1 MISIRQEVLG
11 FCSEVVCKLRHL
23 AYYAKGTEGRLRKE
37 IGSDSSQCGG
47 CHEPSSGY
55 TCLSIR
61 GVSQSRWPNLG
72 TSPLKRYLRMCKVPN
87 RPRTCWRDSYRCG
100 ACERRTS
107 FQDIGNTH
115 FLREFVTRVRTSWL
129 SSSSSMIPKYPN
141 RLSANLGLA
150 TSLRHSIWPK

>member
-1 MISIRQEVLG
+1 MIPIRQEVLG
-11 FCSEVVCKLRHL
+11 FYSEVVRKLRHL
-23 AYYAKGTEGRLRKE
+23 AYHTKGAEGRLRKE
-37 IGSDSSQCGG
+37 IGSGSSQRGR

-55 TCLSIR
+55 KCWSIR

-72 TSPLKRYLRMCKVPN
+72 TSPLRQYLRTCKAPN

-100 ACERRTS
+100 AGERHSS
-107 FQDIGNTH
+107 FRDIGNTH

-129 SSSSSMIPKYPN
+129 SSNSSMIPKYPN